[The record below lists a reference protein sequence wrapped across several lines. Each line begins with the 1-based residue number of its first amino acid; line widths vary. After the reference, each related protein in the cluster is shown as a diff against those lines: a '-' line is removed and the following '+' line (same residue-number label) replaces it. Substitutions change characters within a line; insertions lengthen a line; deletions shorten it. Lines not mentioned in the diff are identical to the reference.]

1 MNLENEHSHS
11 DWASPTI
18 CRTTDRLSTNAT
30 GPMSELTQHDL
41 SALVRD
47 HGPELQHFLTR
58 RLGCADTAKDLVQDT
73 FLRLLQNM
81 PGEILGNP
89 RAFLFRVATNLLIDH
104 HRRQQHRDTVTLDD
118 PERPL
123 DQADQSPSIETVV
136 WSKQQVARLK
146 LAIQEL
152 PPKCRHVFLLI
163 KFHHMS
169 HADVAAQLGISQSTV
184 VKHMIKAVDFC
195 RSRLE
200 DP

>member
-1 MNLENEHSHS
+1 
-11 DWASPTI
+11 
-18 CRTTDRLSTNAT
+18 
-30 GPMSELTQHDL
+30 MSELTQHDL

-123 DQADQSPSIETVV
+123 DQADQSPSIEN
-136 WSKQQVARLK
+136 
-146 LAIQEL
+146 
-152 PPKCRHVFLLI
+152 
-163 KFHHMS
+163 
-169 HADVAAQLGISQSTV
+169 
-184 VKHMIKAVDFC
+184 
-195 RSRLE
+195 RSRRFANKRTAAHTVMTSRVVRRNRMLSKV
-200 DP
+200 PRY